1 MQSEACPRG
10 ESLGEQRVCGAEA
23 RDPSKLRGHGPPVF
37 DHPAVVPR
45 HEQLVVSPTGRYDP
59 LIVDRWGFCMTTVTV
74 SEKYQVVIPKAV
86 RESLQIRPGQ
96 KLEVIVYEGRA
107 ELVPVGDLRE
117 ARGFLR
123 GIDTEVPR
131 EVDRV

>member
-1 MQSEACPRG
+1 MGQ
-10 ESLGEQRVCGAEA
+10 QRVCRVEA
-23 RDPSKLRGHGPPVF
+23 RDPSQPRGHGLPAF
-37 DHPAVVPR
+37 GHPTVVPR
-45 HEQLVVSPTGRYDP
+45 HEQLVTSPADRYDLP
-59 LIVDRWGFCMTTVTV
+59 IVDRWGFRMTTVTV
-74 SEKYQVVIPKAV
+74 SEKYQVVIPKVV

-131 EVDRV
+131 EADRL